1 MKVGPVPRSHSLA
14 LILAFCGTAATPDAA
29 RAQVP
34 VVVELFTAQ
43 GCAACPPADAFL
55 AELATR
61 ADVIALALHVD
72 YWDYI
77 GWRDTFAQGAF
88 TERQKAYARAAGS
101 RTIYTPQMVVQGR
114 EAMPGTRAEAVTSR
128 ILEMAAAPR
137 TVLLEAQGSGEGA
150 RLVLRPAAAPAGAA
164 RVHLVRY
171 APRVDVAIAAGENA
185 GRRLEGHNIV
195 LSWETLAEWDGSS
208 ALELEVPLPGAAPA
222 VAIVQRADQGA
233 ILGALRLR

>member
-1 MKVGPVPRSHSLA
+1 MPRRYPLA
-14 LILAFCGTAATPDAA
+14 LILALCGAAAA
-29 RAQVP
+29 PGALRAQSP

-88 TERQKAYARAAGS
+88 TERQKAYARAAGA

-114 EAMPGTRAEAVTSR
+114 EAMPGTRTEAVTAR
-128 ILEMAAAPR
+128 ILETAAAPQ
-137 TVLLEAQGSGEGA
+137 TISIEASSSADGT
-150 RLVLRPAAAPAGAA
+150 RLVLRPLAGPVGGA

-171 APRVDVAIAAGENA
+171 EPRVDVAIGAGENA

-195 LSWETLAEWDGSS
+195 LSWETLAEWDGS
-208 ALELEVPLPGAAPA
+208 APLELEVALPGALPA

>member
-1 MKVGPVPRSHSLA
+1 MPRRYPLA
-14 LILAFCGTAATPDAA
+14 LILALCGAAAA
-29 RAQVP
+29 PGAVRAQSP

-88 TERQKAYARAAGS
+88 TERQKAYARAAGA

-114 EAMPGTRAEAVTSR
+114 EARPGTRTEAGTAR
-128 ILEMAAAPR
+128 ILETAAAPQ
-137 TVLLEAQGSGEGA
+137 TISSEASSSADGA
-150 RLVLRPAAAPAGAA
+150 RLVLRPLAGPVGGA

-171 APRVDVAIAAGENA
+171 EPRVDVAIGAGENA

-195 LSWETLAEWDGSS
+195 LSWETLAEWDGS
-208 ALELEVPLPGAAPA
+208 APLELEVALPGSLPA

>member
-1 MKVGPVPRSHSLA
+1 LPRRYPFA
-14 LILAFCGTAATPDAA
+14 LILALCGAVAAPGAV
-29 RAQVP
+29 RAQSP

-88 TERQKAYARAAGS
+88 TERQKAYARAAGA
-101 RTIYTPQMVVQGR
+101 RTIYTPQMVLQGR
-114 EAMPGTRAEAVTSR
+114 EAMPGTRTEAVTAR
-128 ILEMAAAPR
+128 ILEMAAAPS
-137 TVLLEAQGSGEGA
+137 TVVLEMRESAGGA
-150 RLVLRPAAAPAGAA
+150 RLALRPAAGSVGGA

-171 APRVDVAIAAGENA
+171 EPRVDVAIGAGENA
-185 GRRLEGHNIV
+185 GRKLEGHNIV
-195 LSWETLAEWDGSS
+195 LSWETLAEWDGI
-208 ALELEVPLPGAAPA
+208 APLELEVALPGSLPA

>member
-1 MKVGPVPRSHSLA
+1 MPRRYPLA
-14 LILAFCGTAATPDAA
+14 LILALCGAAAA
-29 RAQVP
+29 PGAVRAQSP

-88 TERQKAYARAAGS
+88 TERQKAYARAAGA

-114 EAMPGTRAEAVTSR
+114 EAMPGTRTEAVTAR
-128 ILEMAAAPR
+128 ILEMAAAPQ
-137 TVLLEAQGSGEGA
+137 TISLEASSRADGA
-150 RLVLRPAAAPAGAA
+150 RLVLRPLAGPVGGA

-171 APRVDVAIAAGENA
+171 EPRVDVAIGAGENA

-195 LSWETLAEWDGSS
+195 LSWETLAEWDGS
-208 ALELEVPLPGAAPA
+208 APLELEVALPGSLPA

>member
-1 MKVGPVPRSHSLA
+1 LPRRYPFA
-14 LILAFCGTAATPDAA
+14 LILALCGAAAA
-29 RAQVP
+29 PGAVRAQSP

-88 TERQKAYARAAGS
+88 TERQKAYARAAGA

-114 EAMPGTRAEAVTSR
+114 EAMPGTRTEAVTAR
-128 ILEMAAAPR
+128 ILETAAAPQ
-137 TVLLEAQGSGEGA
+137 TISIEASSSADGA
-150 RLVLRPAAAPAGAA
+150 RLVLRPLAGPVGGA

-171 APRVDVAIAAGENA
+171 EPRVDVAIGAGENA

-195 LSWETLAEWDGSS
+195 LSWETLAEWDGS
-208 ALELEVPLPGAAPA
+208 APLELEVALPGALPA

>member
-1 MKVGPVPRSHSLA
+1 MPRRYPFA
-14 LILAFCGTAATPDAA
+14 LILTLCGAAAA
-29 RAQVP
+29 PGAVRAQSP

-88 TERQKAYARAAGS
+88 TERQKAYARAAGA

-114 EAMPGTRAEAVTSR
+114 EAMPGTRTEAVTAR
-128 ILEMAAAPR
+128 ILETAAEPQ
-137 TVLLEAQGSGEGA
+137 TISLEASGSADGA
-150 RLVLRPAAAPAGAA
+150 RLVLRPLAGPVGGA

-171 APRVDVAIAAGENA
+171 EPRVDVAIGAGENA

-195 LSWETLAEWDGSS
+195 LSWETLAEWDGS
-208 ALELEVPLPGAAPA
+208 APLELEVALPGSLPA

>member
-1 MKVGPVPRSHSLA
+1 MKVGPVPRSHRLA
-14 LILAFCGTAATPDAA
+14 LFLALCGAAAAPDAA
-29 RAQVP
+29 RAQAP

-150 RLVLRPAAAPAGAA
+150 RLVL
-164 RVHLVRY
+164 
-171 APRVDVAIAAGENA
+171 
-185 GRRLEGHNIV
+185 
-195 LSWETLAEWDGSS
+195 
-208 ALELEVPLPGAAPA
+208 
-222 VAIVQRADQGA
+222 
-233 ILGALRLR
+233 